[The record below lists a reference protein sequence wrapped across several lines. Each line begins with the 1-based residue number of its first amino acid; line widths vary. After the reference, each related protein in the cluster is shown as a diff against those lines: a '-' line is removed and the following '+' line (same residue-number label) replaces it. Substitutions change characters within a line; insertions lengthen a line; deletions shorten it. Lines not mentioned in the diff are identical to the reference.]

1 MMQRTIG
8 MYIANKIKDEIFSPQ
23 PVETEEGEVQYV
35 APEHDPLDGQLIRDN
50 QGRSLGRAYR
60 LRDVAIYVVAGEG
73 ADRDA
78 ELDRAVNDPETELI
92 LHWEGDRITALV
104 YVPEQAKHAAASG
117 LTGFR
122 ADDV

>member
-23 PVETEEGEVQYV
+23 AVEDEDGEVHYV
-35 APEHDPLDGQLIRDN
+35 EPENDPLDGQLIRDN

-60 LRDVAIYVVAGEG
+60 LPNVAVYVVSGDG
-73 ADRDA
+73 ANSDV
-78 ELDRAVNDPETELI
+78 ELERAVNDPETEMI
-92 LHWEGDRITALV
+92 IHWQGDRIAALV
-104 YVPEQAKHAAASG
+104 YVPEQAKNAAASG
-117 LTGFR
+117 LRGFR